1 MTNLYEAPKTDSRV
15 PEHSSEDVARM
26 IPVMEGHNTQLVA
39 FILLVFTWNFLLSV
53 NLALAAVI
61 FMVFALVV
69 SRGIYK
75 INRGLQQGNLR
86 LVIYIIL
93 AFIPFFCYLA
103 ILLAYNDAAKA
114 LKKTGYRMTF
124 FGARMPQLPNKSAQ
138 GQQH

>member
-1 MTNLYEAPKTDSRV
+1 
-15 PEHSSEDVARM
+15 M

-39 FILLVFTWNFLLSV
+39 FILLVFTWKFVWSAH
-53 NLALAAVI
+53 LALAAAI

-75 INRGLQQGNLR
+75 INRGLQQGNFR
-86 LVIYIIL
+86 LAIYIIL

-114 LKKTGYRMTF
+114 LRKTGYRMTF
-124 FGARMPQLPNKSAQ
+124 FGARMPLLPGSAAQ
-138 GQQH
+138 GPRG